1 MKQITNSESYN
12 VFLEKLPTNTSEGNM
27 MYRFWSRLE
36 SAQNPEDMH
45 KQFELV
51 LSKEELNTLVAE
63 LNG

>member
-12 VFLEKLPTNTSEGNM
+12 VFLEKLPTNTSEGTTM
-27 MYRFWSRLE
+27 FRFWSRLE
-36 SAQNPEDMH
+36 HARNPSDLH
-45 KQFELV
+45 KQFEVV

>member
-12 VFLEKLPTNTSEGNM
+12 VFLEKLPTNTSEGST

-36 SAQNPEDMH
+36 SARNPEDMH

-51 LSKEELNTLVAE
+51 LSKDELNTLVAE